1 MSTTTLNTWRNT
13 FTNATRIQQS
23 FTANLERRALL
34 WLAART
40 PAWINSD
47 HLTVLAL
54 VAQLAAGAGFAV
66 ARYARWSKWAL
77 ALAIAAIVAN
87 WLGDSLDGTLARF
100 RDQQRPRYGF
110 YVDHICDVFGAAFL
124 MLGLALS
131 GFCDWRIA
139 MGMLVAFLILSAEVY
154 LSSYTLASF
163 RMSYGKFGPTELR
176 ILLIAGIVRLMF
188 DPYVHFGGHSL
199 RLFDVG
205 GAIAIAGMLIMAVVA
220 AALHTRQ
227 LYREET
233 RR

>member
-1 MSTTTLNTWRNT
+1 MTTNAISTNWRTT

-23 FTANLERRALL
+23 FTANAERRALL

-40 PAWINSD
+40 PACINSD
-47 HLTVLAL
+47 HLTAFALA
-54 VAQLAAGAGFAV
+54 AQLAAGAGFAV
-66 ARYARWSKWAL
+66 AHYARWSRWGL
-77 ALAIAAIVAN
+77 ALAIVAIVAN

-100 RDQQRPRYGF
+100 RHQQRPRYGF

-139 MGMLVAFLILSAEVY
+139 LGMLVAFLVLSAEVY

-176 ILLIAGIVRLMF
+176 ILLIAGIVRQ
-188 DPYVHFGGHSL
+188 PSSRRRGGVRIHRSP
-199 RLFDVG
+199 G
-205 GAIAIAGMLIMAVVA
+205 GPCWLQV
-220 AALHTRQ
+220 R
-227 LYREET
+227 
-233 RR
+233 